1 MEFSQMYLNE
11 EQINLENTYND
22 MHIKTYLKQWLNMAL
37 EDNEIFRTSLE
48 DIQKYAYDIL
58 AILLLRG
65 KRISINAL
73 YEMLLNKNNY
83 ADAEWI
89 MASVFTLT
97 RLNLVSIEQDTRNS
111 LYVLPLISLT
121 DEQLE
126 LINSLQYK
134 LPMIVEPL
142 TTNQKGN
149 NRGSGYYTKGSDS
162 LILNQHHQYEICSD
176 VLDRLN
182 KVPFSINRAFMETIS
197 NSWKCMSEPEEMNIE
212 TLKNYFMYEKSVF
225 RTSAIMINHGNKF
238 WFTHKYDKR
247 GRIYCCGYQLNT
259 QGNSYAK
266 AQLELANKQ
275 LVTNEINFFEE

>member
-83 ADAEWI
+83 ADSEWI

-97 RLNLVSIEQDTRNS
+97 RLNLVSIEQDTRNR
-111 LYVLPLISLT
+111 LYVLPLVSLT

-142 TTNQKGN
+142 PTNQKGN

-197 NSWKCMSEPEEMNIE
+197 NSWKCMERPEEMNIE

-259 QGNSYAK
+259 QSNSYAK